1 MASAEPIDCCAPL
14 AAPTLSDE
22 EAEATARL
30 FRALGDPGRVRI
42 VNMLAT
48 SQGEMCGCDMTE
60 LGLAQPTVSHHLKT
74 LHEAGL
80 LERVQRGKRVCY
92 SLDRDAVAK
101 LSLVADLRAS
111 CC

>member
-1 MASAEPIDCCAPL
+1 MSQLDTIECCAPL

-22 EAEATARL
+22 EASATARL
-30 FRALGDPGRVRI
+30 FAALADPGRVRI

-48 SQGEMCGCDMTE
+48 AEAEMCGCDLTE
-60 LGLAQPTVSHHLKT
+60 LGLAQPTVSHHLKK

-92 SLDRDAVAK
+92 SLNREAAAK
-101 LSLVADLRAS
+101 LAIVADLS
-111 CC
+111 TGCC